1 MLRKLSMKTRLLS
14 LYDGLVLGKPI
25 AILLLVF
32 LITGFF
38 AWFIPDLRIDI
49 SPDSL
54 ILEHDRD
61 LRYYYAIRAR
71 YGSDDYLI
79 VTYTPKKG
87 LFEAGTLND
96 LRKLRDSLA
105 AIERVESV
113 VSILDVPL
121 VQSPPMSLDE
131 LEKHIRTLE
140 DPDTNLALAEREL
153 RTSPLYRNRLVGAS
167 GDTTA
172 LQVNFRYDAKYE
184 ELRKSR
190 DALRAKGLEA
200 QLTPGEAKEL
210 ERLTDEFKRY
220 SAEVMV
226 QEEAD
231 IARIRTIMDRFR
243 DRAELHLGGK
253 PMVVSDMVD
262 FVRHDI
268 KIFGIGVL
276 GILALLLTI
285 AFRQPRWVILSM
297 LTALATSLVTMGFLG
312 LAKWRLTVVSSNF
325 LALLLIFVLSLSIHL
340 IVRYRELHVLNPD
353 AGQRYLVQQMVH
365 SKFVPCLYNIL
376 TTMVAF
382 ASLVV
387 SGIRPVIDF
396 GWIMGISLT
405 AALVLNFTLFPAALM
420 LFKPGKPHKPR
431 DLTTAVTSLFP
442 PLIEHHG
449 NLVLGVALLG
459 VVFGVIGMFKLTV
472 ENRFI
477 DNFHKSTEIYQ
488 GMYLMD
494 RKLGGTVPLDVIID
508 APAAFLK
515 EEKEA
520 LGKEGDEADSE
531 EPWGD
536 ADFEGEAGITGTSY
550 WFNVFKVDEV
560 NAIQGFLD
568 GIPEI
573 GKVLSLST
581 TMEVLKQVN
590 GGELP
595 DNFTLS
601 LIYKRLPDKVKK
613 ELIAPYLS
621 ADGNQLRFD
630 VRVYESDVNLKRQAL
645 LKKIRHH
652 LTGEFGLADDQVHL
666 SGMLVLYNNMLQSLF
681 RSQILTL
688 GAVFLAIFLMFVM
701 LFRSVKLALIAI
713 VPSLVSVPMVL
724 GLMGWLNIPLNFM
737 TITIAGIS
745 IGIGVDD
752 TIHYVHRFGEEVV
765 VDWDYQA
772 AVRRSHL
779 SIGRAMYYT
788 TVTITIGFS
797 ILVLSKFVPTI
808 YFGLLTALAMM
819 IALAANFTVLPLL
832 IERLKPYGRKPSGGV

>member
-1 MLRKLSMKTRLLS
+1 MKLRLLS
-14 LYDGLVLGKPI
+14 LYYGLVLGKPLVT
-25 AILLLVF
+25 LLLVL

-38 AWFIPDLRIDI
+38 GWFVPDLKIDI

-54 ILEHDRD
+54 VLENDQA
-61 LRYYYAIRAR
+61 LRYYYSIRAR

-79 VTYTPKKG
+79 VTYTPKRG
-87 LFEAGTLND
+87 LFEADTLAD
-96 LRKLRDSLA
+96 LRKLHDSLA

-113 VSILDVPL
+113 MSILDVPL
-121 VQSPPMSLDE
+121 VQSPPTSLEE
-131 LEKHIRTLE
+131 LEQHVRTLE
-140 DPDTNLALAEREL
+140 DSDTNLALAEREL
-153 RTSPLYRNRLVGAS
+153 RDSPLYRDRLVGAS

-172 LQVNFRYDAKYE
+172 MQVVFRRDPKYE
-184 ELRKSR
+184 SLRKSR
-190 DALRAKGLEA
+190 DTLRERELEV
-200 QLTPGEAKEL
+200 QLTPGEAAEL
-210 ERLTDEFKRY
+210 ERFTNEFKRY
-220 SAEVMV
+220 KAELME

-231 IARIRTIMDRFR
+231 IARIRAILDQYR

-253 PMVVSDMVD
+253 PMVVADMVD

-268 KIFGIGVL
+268 KVFGIGVVAV
-276 GILALLLTI
+276 LALLLII
-285 AFRQPRWVILSM
+285 AFRQPRWVILSL
-297 LTALATSLVTMGFLG
+297 LTALATSVVTMGFLG
-312 LAKWRLTVVSSNF
+312 LAEWRLTVVSSNF
-325 LALLLIFVLSLSIHL
+325 LALLLIFVLSLTIHL
-340 IVRYRELHVLNPD
+340 IVRYRELHVRNPE
-353 AGQRYLVQQMVH
+353 GEQRYLVQEMVR
-365 SKFVPCLYNIL
+365 SKFVPCFYMVI

-382 ASLVV
+382 GSLVV

-405 AALVLNFTLFPAALM
+405 AALVLSFTLFPAALM
-420 LFKPGKPHKPR
+420 LLKPGTPHKPR

-442 PLIEHHG
+442 PLIERHG
-449 NLVLGVALLG
+449 NLVLGVAMLA
-459 VVFGVIGMFKLTV
+459 VAFGVIGMFKLTV

-477 DNFHKSTEIYQ
+477 DHFHKSTEIYQ

-494 RKLGGTVPLDVIID
+494 RKLGGTIPLDVVLD
-508 APAAFLK
+508 APATFLE
-515 EEKEA
+515 EEKKPLA
-520 LGKEGDEADSE
+520 KEGDDANRE
-531 EPWGD
+531 EDKEPSWDD
-536 ADFEGEAGITGTSY
+536 AEFEGEAGITGTSY

-560 NAIQGFLD
+560 NAIQGYLD
-568 GIPEI
+568 GLHET

-581 TMEVLKQVN
+581 TMEVLKQIN

-595 DNFTLS
+595 DNFALS
-601 LIYKRLPDKVKK
+601 LIYKRLPDEVK
-613 ELIAPYLS
+613 ESLIAPYLS
-621 ADGNQLRFD
+621 PDGNQLRFE
-630 VRVYESDVNLKRQAL
+630 VRVYESDVKLKRQAL

-652 LTGEFGLADDQVHL
+652 LTGALGLSDDQVHL

-688 GAVFLAIFLMFVM
+688 GAVFLAILVMFFFLFH
-701 LFRSVKLALIAI
+701 SVKLALIAI
-713 VPSLVSVPMVL
+713 VPNLVSVPLVL
-724 GLMGWLNIPLNFM
+724 GLMGWLDIPLNFM
-737 TITIAGIS
+737 TITIAAIS

-772 AVRRSHL
+772 AVRRSHG

-808 YFGLLTALAMM
+808 YFGMLTALAMM

-832 IERLKPYGRKPSGGV
+832 LERLKPYGKKSP

>member
-1 MLRKLSMKTRLLS
+1 MKRRLLS
-14 LYDGLVLGKPI
+14 LYYGLVLGKPL
-25 AILLLVF
+25 ATLLLVL

-38 AWFIPDLRIDI
+38 GWFVPDLKIDI

-54 ILEHDRD
+54 VLEHDRD
-61 LRYYYAIRAR
+61 LRYYYSIRAR

-79 VTYTPKKG
+79 VTYTPKRG
-87 LFEAGTLND
+87 LFEAETLAD

-113 VSILDVPL
+113 MSILDVPL
-121 VQSPPMSLDE
+121 VQSPPMSLEE
-131 LEKHIRTLE
+131 LEQHIRTLA

-153 RTSPLYRNRLVGAS
+153 RNSPLYRDRLVGAS

-172 LQVNFRYDAKYE
+172 MQVVFRRDPKYE
-184 ELRKSR
+184 SLRKSR
-190 DALRAKGLEA
+190 DGLREKELEA
-200 QLTPGEAKEL
+200 KLTPGEAEQL
-210 ERLTDEFKRY
+210 ERFTNEFKQY
-220 SAEVMV
+220 KAELMA

-231 IARIRTIMDRFR
+231 IARIRAILDQYR

-253 PMVVSDMVD
+253 PMVVADMVD

-268 KIFGIGVL
+268 KVFGIGVV
-276 GILALLLTI
+276 GVLALLLVI
-285 AFRQPRWVILSM
+285 AFRQPRWVILSL

-312 LAKWRLTVVSSNF
+312 LAEWRLTVVSSNF
-325 LALLLIFVLSLSIHL
+325 LALLLIFVLSLTIHL
-340 IVRYRELHVLNPD
+340 IVRYRELHVRNPD
-353 AGQRYLVQQMVH
+353 AEQRYLVEEMVR
-365 SKFVPCLYNIL
+365 SKFIPCFYMVV

-382 ASLVV
+382 GSLVV

-405 AALVLNFTLFPAALM
+405 AALVLSFTLFPAALM
-420 LFKPGKPHKPR
+420 LLKPGIPHKPR
-431 DLTTAVTSLFP
+431 DLTTAVTALFP
-442 PLIEHHG
+442 PLIERHG
-449 NLVLGVALLG
+449 NLVIGTAAVA

-477 DNFHKSTEIYQ
+477 DHFHKSTEIYQ

-494 RKLGGTVPLDVIID
+494 RKLGGTIPLDVVLD
-508 APAAFLK
+508 APESFL
-515 EEKEA
+515 EEQKKPLA
-520 LGKEGDEADSE
+520 KEGDDASREGDD
-531 EPWGD
+531 EPWSD
-536 ADFEGEAGITGTSY
+536 AEFEGEAGITGTSY

-560 NAIQGFLD
+560 NAIQEYLD
-568 GIPEI
+568 GLHET

-581 TMEVLKQVN
+581 TMEVLKQIN

-595 DNFTLS
+595 DNFALS
-601 LIYKRLPDKVKK
+601 LIYKRLPDEVK
-613 ELIAPYLS
+613 ESLIAPYLS
-621 ADGNQLRFD
+621 PDGNQLRFE
-630 VRVYESDVNLKRQAL
+630 VRVYESDVKLKRQAL

-652 LTGEFGLADDQVHL
+652 LTGDLGLSDDQVHL

-688 GAVFLAIFLMFVM
+688 GAVFLAILVMFVF
-701 LFRSVKLALIAI
+701 LFRSMKLALIAI
-713 VPSLVSVPMVL
+713 VPNLVSVPLVL
-724 GLMGWLNIPLNFM
+724 GLMGWLDIPLNFM
-737 TITIAGIS
+737 TITIAAIS

-772 AVRRSHL
+772 AVRRSHG

-832 IERLKPYGRKPSGGV
+832 IERLKPYGKKSP

>member
-449 NLVLGVALLG
+449 NLVLGVAMLG

-494 RKLGGTVPLDVIID
+494 RKLGGTIPLDVIID

-515 EEKEA
+515 EQKEA
-520 LGKEGDEADSE
+520 HGKQEDE
-531 EPWGD
+531 EPWGE

-550 WFNVFKVDEV
+550 WFNVFREDEV

-581 TMEVLKQVN
+581 TMEVLKEIN

-595 DNFTLS
+595 DNFALS

-613 ELIAPYLS
+613 ELITPYLS
-621 ADGNQLRFD
+621 PDGNQLRFD
-630 VRVYESDVNLKRQAL
+630 VRVYESDVHLKRQAL
-645 LKKIRHH
+645 LKEIRHH
-652 LTGEFGLADDQVHL
+652 LTGEFGLANDQVHL

-688 GAVFLAIFLMFVM
+688 GAVFLAIYLMFIM
-701 LFRSVKLALIAI
+701 LFRSIKLASIAI

-724 GLMGWLNIPLNFM
+724 GLMGWLHIPLDFM